1 MGAQAQNIRVCRRK
15 LILLLPFGAAAATI
29 PLRVSAASVPW
40 CNGSTRDFDSL
51 CLGSNPGGTR
61 RRHLHPKE
69 PCGSPAG
76 LFLRRSTALSAS
88 RERLAFAAPET
99 LCLCGAG
106 NALSLRRRK
115 GFDGGVRE
123 TVEGPRDGETP
134 RRRDGETEK
143 RRDKETEKR
152 RRAELLRR
160 FGKKTNRERACAEPA
175 PRKTCRESGESQ
187 IQRFGIILERIAEI
201 IVAGGIIHV
210 QIEIIRDEII
220 L

>member
-1 MGAQAQNIRVCRRK
+1 MGAQAQNIRICRRK

-106 NALSLRRRK
+106 KALMGEFARRWR
-115 GFDGGVRE
+115 VRE
-123 TVEGPRDGETP
+123 TAK
-134 RRRDGETEK
+134 RRDGETARRRNGETAK

>member
-61 RRHLHPKE
+61 RRHLQPKE

-76 LFLRRSTALSAS
+76 LLVRRSPALSAS

-99 LCLCGAG
+99 LCLCGAAK
-106 NALSLRRRK
+106 ALMGEFARRWR
-115 GFDGGVRE
+115 VR
-123 TVEGPRDGETP
+123 
-134 RRRDGETEK
+134 ETEK

-210 QIEIIRDEII
+210 QIEIIRDENI

>member
-1 MGAQAQNIRVCRRK
+1 MGAQAQNIRICRRK

-99 LCLCGAG
+99 LCLCGAAK
-106 NALSLRRRK
+106 ALMGEFARRWR
-115 GFDGGVRE
+115 VRE
-123 TVEGPRDGETP
+123 TAKRRDGETP
-134 RRRDGETEK
+134 RRRNGETEK